1 MDWALARIVNCE
13 ERAAPPGYFGVG
25 WDCGGPAALTCA
37 RRLAGRA
44 SRLPRP
50 RQTHRAGLTPAPG
63 TPAPA
68 SPSCFPSSLLPVL
81 ALVLGALGLL
91 ATGLAEA
98 LTIPSTVR
106 SAFITGSGTPSA
118 QQNSSTVWSATLTPV
133 AVIGGIGCGSKS
145 ECDTQLT
152 DNSFTVGGQSYHF
165 LDISVRRSGPLLVT
179 LSTAANLALREHKF
193 CVGSAEFDF
202 SIFGIAPH
210 YWTNHGL
217 TWTVGTPVSLSIS
230 TSCAPTRQ
238 TQSTDA
244 TLSGLTASSSTSASG
259 LFYALNIGTVA
270 SGITSYTASVAN
282 SITHAKLTPTVNDPG
297 ATVKVGKGSSLTAVA
312 SGSASGAIA
321 LGVGSNAITV
331 EVTAEDGT
339 TKTYTVTVTRQQA
352 QQTTPTVSLAAAP
365 NPVIEGFSVTVTA
378 TLSSALS
385 SAVTIPVTVST
396 SGLNTAESTDV
407 GTLTSITI
415 ASGQTTG
422 TGTLATN
429 QDADEDDE
437 IFTVSLGTLPSS
449 VTAGSPSSLQVT
461 INDDDTGGG
470 SSTSQ
475 HTGSSNPGGDPPPGD
490 DNDDGGGGGGSG
502 GGGGLPPI
510 TIGLHLSATE
520 VEVYETGDPGTVTV
534 ALNTAP
540 PATVTV
546 AVASADP
553 TTVTAAPA
561 QLVFTPGNWA
571 EPQPVTL
578 MALADADDVDRES
591 VRVRLTPRGTG
602 SRGVPG
608 QVTVTHR
615 EVPPIEV
622 LLRMALKRVQEGR
635 TVPMTVSLS
644 AAPRR
649 TVTVPVVAMPGTAT
663 PADYAVG
670 PLSITFGPDETTKTV
685 RVTAVADDLADEP
698 DETVRLAVGP
708 DLPAQVTAGAGAATE
723 VTIEDR
729 TRAAAVG
736 QAWLSRFG
744 RTVGGHVTD
753 AIGDRLRGAP
763 GQDAH
768 VTIGGYRLPLDRPAT
783 SEPTPPRAGTG
794 DAGSGAA
801 SNETAAATTVLT
813 EVARMLGM
821 GPGAA
826 TAPATPWAAQR
837 DPRRSP
843 GQALPTFRLREVLQG
858 SAFRLN
864 LGATDADAATPRLT
878 AWGRVAG
885 TTFEGRDGT
894 LALNGDVLTGTV
906 GLDGTWDRLVLGLA
920 VAHSRGNGGYGM
932 QLNAD
937 PARGD
942 LEQTLTSLH
951 PYLRYAV
958 TDRLDVW
965 GLVGYG
971 WGELDLEMANGVTVE
986 TDTRLVMGAF
996 GGRGILLAPADT
1008 GGFQLATRTD
1018 AMLTRTSSDAVA
1030 NSAATD
1036 ADAHRLRVILEGSRG
1051 VTWADGRS
1059 LTPTV
1064 ELGVRHD
1071 WGDAETGFGLEV
1083 GGRVSYADPTLGL
1096 TVEGTVRG
1104 LLAHEADAYKEWG
1117 ASGTVRL
1124 DPGATGQ
1131 GLSVTLAPT
1140 WGAAASGVEGL
1151 WSRQTTQ
1158 GLAPA
1163 TQSAQRGRLAA
1174 DVGYG
1179 FAAFGSGLLT
1189 PYAGT
1194 VLSDGADR
1202 TYRVGTR
1209 VQLPGLTLNLEG
1221 TRQAPARQPVNQ
1233 GVRLQVEWGF

>member
-1 MDWALARIVNCE
+1 MATSW
-13 ERAAPPGYFGVG
+13 
-25 WDCGGPAALTCA
+25 
-37 RRLAGRA
+37 
-44 SRLPRP
+44 
-50 RQTHRAGLTPAPG
+50 APG
-63 TPAPA
+63 E
-68 SPSCFPSSLLPVL
+68 PS
-81 ALVLGALGLL
+81 
-91 ATGLAEA
+91 
-98 LTIPSTVR
+98 R
-106 SAFITGSGTPSA
+106 S
-118 QQNSSTVWSATLTPV
+118 
-133 AVIGGIGCGSKS
+133 
-145 ECDTQLT
+145 
-152 DNSFTVGGQSYHF
+152 
-165 LDISVRRSGPLLVT
+165 R
-179 LSTAANLALREHKF
+179 
-193 CVGSAEFDF
+193 
-202 SIFGIAPH
+202 
-210 YWTNHGL
+210 
-217 TWTVGTPVSLSIS
+217 
-230 TSCAPTRQ
+230 
-238 TQSTDA
+238 
-244 TLSGLTASSSTSASG
+244 SSTS
-259 LFYALNIGTVA
+259 LIPTRGT
-270 SGITSYTASVAN
+270 TATAAILRRTTARPS
-282 SITHAKLTPTVNDPG
+282 TPTGVAVP
-297 ATVKVGKGSSLTAVA
+297 AVGG
-312 SGSASGAIA
+312 
-321 LGVGSNAITV
+321 
-331 EVTAEDGT
+331 
-339 TKTYTVTVTRQQA
+339 
-352 QQTTPTVSLAAAP
+352 
-365 NPVIEGFSVTVTA
+365 
-378 TLSSALS
+378 
-385 SAVTIPVTVST
+385 
-396 SGLNTAESTDV
+396 
-407 GTLTSITI
+407 
-415 ASGQTTG
+415 
-422 TGTLATN
+422 
-429 QDADEDDE
+429 
-437 IFTVSLGTLPSS
+437 
-449 VTAGSPSSLQVT
+449 
-461 INDDDTGGG
+461 GGG
-470 SSTSQ
+470 S
-475 HTGSSNPGGDPPPGD
+475 
-490 DNDDGGGGGGSG
+490 GGGGGGSG
-502 GGGGLPPI
+502 GGGSLPS
-510 TIGLHLSATE
+510 IGLALSATE
-520 VEVYETGDPGTVTV
+520 IEVYETGDPGTVTV
-534 ALNTAP
+534 ALDTAP

-553 TTVTAAPA
+553 AKVTAAPA
-561 QLVFTPGNWA
+561 QLVFTPDNWA

-578 MALADADDVDRES
+578 TALADTDDVDRES

-608 QVTVTHR
+608 EVTVTHR
-615 EVPPIEV
+615 ELPPIEV
-622 LLRMALKRVQEGR
+622 LLRLALKRIQEGR

-649 TVTVPVVAMPGTAT
+649 TVTVPVVATPGTAT

-670 PLSITFGPDETTKTV
+670 PLSVTFGPDETTKTV

-744 RTVGGHVTD
+744 RTVATHVTD
-753 AIGDRLRGAP
+753 AVGDRLRGAP

-768 VTIGGYRLPLDRPAT
+768 VTIGGYRLPLGRAAT
-783 SEPTPPRAGTG
+783 SEPAP
-794 DAGSGAA
+794 GAA
-801 SNETAAATTVLT
+801 PNEQATATAVLT
-813 EVARMLGM
+813 DVARMLGL
-821 GPGAA
+821 GPGAGEG
-826 TAPATPWAAQR
+826 PATPWAAQP
-837 DPRRSP
+837 DPRL
-843 GQALPTFRLREVLQG
+843 GQGRALPTFRVREVLQG

-885 TTFEGRDGT
+885 TTFDGQEGA
-894 LALNGDVLTGTV
+894 LALDGDVLTGTV
-906 GLDGTWDRLVLGLA
+906 GLDGQWDRLVLGLA
-920 VAHSRGNGGYGM
+920 VAHSRGNGGFTQPNLAERGM
-932 QLNAD
+932 
-937 PARGD
+937 GD

-986 TDTRLVMGAF
+986 TDTTLVMGAF
-996 GGRGILLAPADT
+996 GGRGILLAPAET

-1036 ADAHRLRVILEGSRG
+1036 ADAHRLRVLLEGSRG
-1051 VTWADGRS
+1051 VTWADGRR

-1104 LLAHEADAYKEWG
+1104 LVAHEADAYKEWG
-1117 ASGTVRL
+1117 ASGSVRL
-1124 DPGATGQ
+1124 DPGATGR

-1151 WSRQTTQ
+1151 WARQTTQ

-1163 TQSAQRGRLAA
+1163 TQSAPRGRLAA